1 MGFAG
6 QVFAARMAVGLAV
19 PSKSALTGVGGMLAK
34 GASAIYNKLAQER
47 KSQAAARVA
56 AASKEADRLA
66 EVVKSKSKISSAQTV
81 LEAKRGV
88 MALEDVGGQARQAF
102 EGDMSQMQKVMT
114 GGTGDKLFSGIEK
127 GMKPMD
133 KLMRMTRNYATMSE
147 GHQKRAVAQSKMYV
161 QAKAEDVKATAKSF
175 KTLLKE
181 REEIIASG
189 KATKKQLAVM
199 DKGIEKKKQDVKASA
214 KILKLARRQEKMID
228 RVAKATKNAGVK
240 TTEELK
246 QAKEKLAKATK
257 ELTEAE
263 AEQAEMTDELD
274 EESKGFGE
282 TIGTTV
288 NQGLQGYRDVLVESV
303 AIMSAFYYKINQNT
317 QALIEFERE
326 LFNANSVFGLTNDE
340 LFKTSNM
347 ITEFGQQF
355 GMEMQNG
362 ATGLYQLASA
372 GLSANEAMQVL
383 PHTLKLSM
391 AVQGDHNTI
400 SKLTTQTIAGF
411 GMEMNEAGRL
421 TDKFAHAIQ
430 KSLIEYEDLSSAV
443 KFALPFFTSTGQ
455 SIDQLLGALQVLTNR
470 ALEAGIAGRGLRQ
483 ALAEFAENAEN
494 NDAAFRKMGISI
506 LDSEGNMKQLTD
518 IAAEFARVVGE
529 ETVSNTELLTALI
542 DDLNVRGAT
551 AFVHLVQASDEF
563 TEAVHATENA
573 GGELDKMV
581 KIQNESMGAQIQ
593 ILKNNVQ
600 AIFQLRD
607 ATYEGTG
614 FLNGFHEATVNI
626 IKSLSGLIVVE
637 EEGQQKLTEFGESL
651 RTIVIESM
659 YALHEV
665 ILQVVDVIKEFS
677 KEGLISTEMIRLYTL
692 PLRILLDVIQLLGP
706 DFTKLILTLYIY
718 NKVLMLGAVANVAFG
733 KTAMT
738 KVYPALMA
746 GIAHGAKTAYA
757 AILKYAAGANV
768 ATFAS
773 RALAF
778 AMRAIPIV
786 ALVTAVVLV
795 IYYLAKW
802 MKKTDALSKMINF
815 FSSGLKSLGD
825 IVINYVVFSFN
836 MWMGIID
843 KIVGGLS
850 KIAGFGGGIID
861 SAKGLLGFAN
871 GGYVTGMANGGRVG
885 KQPYMV
891 GERGPELFMP
901 SSSGQILNTQ
911 KTQKILAESTDLA
924 GPAKGSPQVMNIQS
938 LVVSEADINQSSLN
952 IDSFASNPAIRR
964 TSIGG

>member
-102 EGDMSQMQKVMT
+102 EGDMSQMQKAMT
-114 GGTGDKLFSGIEK
+114 GGTGDKLFHGVEK
-127 GMKPMD
+127 GMKPME
-133 KLMRMTRNYATMSE
+133 KLMRLTRNYATMSE

-161 QAKAEDVKATAKSF
+161 QAKAEDVKATAESF

-181 REEIIASG
+181 REEIIAGG

-199 DKGIEKKKQDVKASA
+199 DKGIEKKKQDVKTSA
-214 KILKLARRQEKMID
+214 KMLKLARRQEKMID

-246 QAKEKLAKATK
+246 KAKEDLAKATK

-263 AEQAEMTDELD
+263 AEQAEMTDDLD

-303 AIMSAFYYKINQNT
+303 AVMSAFYYKINQNT

-372 GLSANEAMQVL
+372 GLSANEAMEVL

-411 GMEMNEAGRL
+411 GMEMSEAGKL

-518 IAAEFARVVGE
+518 IASEFARVVGE

-607 ATYEGTG
+607 ATFEGTG

-651 RTIVIESM
+651 REIVINSM
-659 YALHEV
+659 EALHDV

-677 KEGLISTEMIRLYTL
+677 KEGMISQDMIRLYIL
-692 PLRILLDVIQLLGP
+692 PLEILLDVVKLLGP
-706 DFTKLILTLYIY
+706 DLTKLLLQLYIY
-718 NKVLMLGAVANVAFG
+718 NKVLMLGAVANALFS
-733 KTAMT
+733 KSAMT
-738 KVYPALMA
+738 VYGALLKGVYEGALIARA
-746 GIAHGAKTAYA
+746 GLAKYSIGAK
-757 AILKYAAGANV
+757 L

-773 RALAF
+773 KALTF
-778 AMRAIPIV
+778 ALRAIPIV
-786 ALVTAVVLV
+786 ALITAVVLV
-795 IYYLAKW
+795 IFYFAKW

-815 FSSGLKSLGD
+815 FSSGLKFLGD
-825 IVINYVVFSFN
+825 IVMNYLVFSFN
-836 MWMGIID
+836 AWMNVID
-843 KIVGGLS
+843 KVVSGLGKVTS
-850 KIAGFGGGIID
+850 FGGGIVD
-861 SAKGLLGFAN
+861 SVKGFLGFAN
-871 GGYVTGMANGGRVG
+871 GGYVTGMANGGRVS

-952 IDSFASNPAIRR
+952 IDSFASNPAIRK

>member
-1 MGFAG
+1 
-6 QVFAARMAVGLAV
+6 
-19 PSKSALTGVGGMLAK
+19 
-34 GASAIYNKLAQER
+34 
-47 KSQAAARVA
+47 
-56 AASKEADRLA
+56 
-66 EVVKSKSKISSAQTV
+66 
-81 LEAKRGV
+81 
-88 MALEDVGGQARQAF
+88 
-102 EGDMSQMQKVMT
+102 
-114 GGTGDKLFSGIEK
+114 
-127 GMKPMD
+127 
-133 KLMRMTRNYATMSE
+133 
-147 GHQKRAVAQSKMYV
+147 
-161 QAKAEDVKATAKSF
+161 
-175 KTLLKE
+175 
-181 REEIIASG
+181 
-189 KATKKQLAVM
+189 
-199 DKGIEKKKQDVKASA
+199 
-214 KILKLARRQEKMID
+214 
-228 RVAKATKNAGVK
+228 
-240 TTEELK
+240 
-246 QAKEKLAKATK
+246 
-257 ELTEAE
+257 
-263 AEQAEMTDELD
+263 
-274 EESKGFGE
+274 
-282 TIGTTV
+282 
-288 NQGLQGYRDVLVESV
+288 
-303 AIMSAFYYKINQNT
+303 
-317 QALIEFERE
+317 
-326 LFNANSVFGLTNDE
+326 
-340 LFKTSNM
+340 
-347 ITEFGQQF
+347 
-355 GMEMQNG
+355 
-362 ATGLYQLASA
+362 
-372 GLSANEAMQVL
+372 
-383 PHTLKLSM
+383 
-391 AVQGDHNTI
+391 
-400 SKLTTQTIAGF
+400 
-411 GMEMNEAGRL
+411 
-421 TDKFAHAIQ
+421 
-430 KSLIEYEDLSSAV
+430 
-443 KFALPFFTSTGQ
+443 
-455 SIDQLLGALQVLTNR
+455 LTNR

-573 GGELDKMV
+573 GGELNKMV
-581 KIQNESMGAQIQ
+581 EIQNESMGAQIQ

-607 ATYEGTG
+607 ASFEGTG

-692 PLRILLDVIQLLGP
+692 PLRILLDVLQLLGP

-718 NKVLMLGAVANVAFG
+718 NKVLMLGAVANVLFG
-733 KTAMT
+733 ETAMT
-738 KVYPALMA
+738 KVYPALIS
-746 GIAHGAKTAYA
+746 GIAYGAKTAAASILGYA
-757 AILKYAAGANV
+757 QSAKVAA
-768 ATFAS
+768 FAS
-773 RALAF
+773 RVLAF
-778 AMRAIPIV
+778 AMYAIPIV
-786 ALVTAVVLV
+786 LLTAGVIAI
-795 IYYLAKW
+795 IYYTAKW
-802 MKKTDALSKMINF
+802 MQKTDALSKMINF

-836 MWMGIID
+836 VWMGIID
-843 KIVGGLS
+843 KIVGGLD

-861 SAKGLLGFAN
+861 KGLLGFAN
-871 GGYVTGMANGGRVG
+871 GGYVTGMANGGRVS